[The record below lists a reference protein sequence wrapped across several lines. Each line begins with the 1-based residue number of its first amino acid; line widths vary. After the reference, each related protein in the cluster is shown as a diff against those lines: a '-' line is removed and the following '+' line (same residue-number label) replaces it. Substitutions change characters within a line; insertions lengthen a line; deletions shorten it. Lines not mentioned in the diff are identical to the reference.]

1 MVEILMKSA
10 KLVTLG
16 LLKMKV
22 FWNKSYSVKIFA
34 RDVKNKILSRVS
46 NFVVDLV
53 MPPNFDTLHKKC
65 ETADLVTFTGEILN
79 GKLHFLCIE

>member
-46 NFVVDLV
+46 NFIVDLV
-53 MPPNFDTLHKKC
+53 MSPNFDTLHKKC

-79 GKLHFLCIE
+79 GKLHF